1 MASAAAEDPRSV
13 RHELHL
19 GKVDQVRVR
28 VAYSRMLDGPAY
40 DVFLLDIPGV
50 GAEGAFDE
58 MPYLETLEPI
68 LYADERAPRDY
79 SVHVNRNHTSWGAA
93 AGDVEIRVNLMGGRM
108 STTLTAAALDAV
120 TDAFRTVLGRGSAP
134 ESVELLEDE
143 AVASACARVEEAYPE
158 VHSDVLSVSEV
169 EHRAAERAWSVG
181 LRTHDLDRYLVLLGF
196 LDGYAGSAHIRHEP
210 RSEVLDSVGWETP

>member
-1 MASAAAEDPRSV
+1 MSTAAAEDPRPA

-19 GKVDQVRVR
+19 GRVDQVRVR

-40 DVFLLDIPGV
+40 DVFVLDVPGV

-93 AGDVEIRVNLMGGRM
+93 AGDVELRVNLIGPRM
-108 STTLTAAALDAV
+108 ATTLTAPALDAV
-120 TDAFRTVLGRGSAP
+120 ADAFRTVLEMGGPP
-134 ESVELLEDE
+134 EPVELGEDE
-143 AVASACARVEEAYPE
+143 AVATACARVEEAYPQ

-169 EHRAAERAWSVG
+169 EHRPAQRAWSVG
-181 LRTHDLDRYLVLLGF
+181 LRTRDLDRYLVVVGF
-196 LDGYAGSAHIRHEP
+196 LDGYAGSTHIRHEP
-210 RSEVLDSVGWETP
+210 RSEVIDSVGSETP